1 VRKNP
6 DLVLILM
13 ILAIYIFGLLWQFS
27 ASSVDFL
34 KYGEFTSFKK
44 YSIHVVISILAMIL
58 FIIVPLKTVK
68 KFTKPLFLISLLLLV
83 LVYIPGFSLRSDY
96 RRWII
101 VGGFSFQPSELFKLA
116 LIIYASYVL
125 SSEYLLWKK
134 WRYLFPLILYS
145 GIGILLIVFEK
156 DLSTGALTYLLLL
169 SMLYI
174 GTWNKKHFLIPLS
187 VSLLFPIIIK
197 LNKTWWERI
206 IYTLQPF
213 KYNTDKSYQIAQ
225 SLIAIGSGNLFGRG
239 YMMGKQKF
247 DYIPYVSKDFI
258 FSLIC
263 EESGFI
269 GGLIIIILILGIL
282 IRGYRVSVKAKDPFI
297 KFLSFGITT
306 HIVLQSFVVIGV
318 NIGLLPVTGLPFP
331 FLSYGGTALLING
344 IEVGLLINASRGI
357 S

>member
-1 VRKNP
+1 MRKNP
-6 DLVLILM
+6 DLLLILM
-13 ILAIYIFGLLWQFS
+13 ILALYIFGFLWQFS

-34 KYGEFTSFKK
+34 KYGEFISFKK
-44 YSIHVVISILAMIL
+44 YSIHAAISIFAMIL
-58 FIIVPLKTVK
+58 FALVPVKIIKR
-68 KFTKPLFLISLLLLV
+68 FAKPLFFISLLLLI

-101 VGGFSFQPSELFKLA
+101 IGSFSFQPSELFKLS
-116 LIIYASYVL
+116 LIIYSSYIL

-134 WRYLFPLILYS
+134 WRYIFPLIVYS

-156 DLSTGALTYLLLL
+156 DLSTGALVYFLLMF
-169 SMLYI
+169 MLYI
-174 GTWNKKHFLIPLS
+174 GTWNKKHFLVPLS
-187 VSLLFPIIIK
+187 VSLLFPVFIK
-197 LNKTWWERI
+197 LNKIWWERI

-213 KYNTDKSYQIAQ
+213 KHNTDKSYQIAQ
-225 SLIAIGSGNLFGRG
+225 SLIAIGSGGLLGRG

-247 DYIPYVSKDFI
+247 DYIPYVFKDFI

-269 GGLIIIILILGIL
+269 GGLIIIILLLGIL
-282 IRGYRVSVKAKDPFI
+282 IKGYRVSVKAKDPFL
-297 KFLSFGITT
+297 KFISFGITT
-306 HIVLQSFVVIGV
+306 HIVLQSFIVIGV

-344 IEVGLLINASRGI
+344 IEVGLLINASR
-357 S
+357 SSA